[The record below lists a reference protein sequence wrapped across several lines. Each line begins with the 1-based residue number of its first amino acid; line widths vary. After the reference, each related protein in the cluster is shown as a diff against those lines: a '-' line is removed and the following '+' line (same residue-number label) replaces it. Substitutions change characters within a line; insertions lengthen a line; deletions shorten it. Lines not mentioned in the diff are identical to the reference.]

1 MCDGSFRSELL
12 LPREQTSTR
21 HITQAAAVPRVYSLD
36 RVCAAQRRC
45 ADVGFRW
52 WNCLCLK
59 PSNQRDCCWMN
70 IMVLTFH
77 PCWTY
82 GVLLGEAHW
91 VAEHN
96 HCTYNRSVGCWIKA
110 LPVCSPTRQM
120 KLIWA
125 DFLHLQ
131 MHIDLKLPP
140 PATMSKLC
148 CTSVFTYKLS
158 NPREGATSSRSR
170 RSVSCVSCERDKPM
184 MSTHAPVCIYSP
196 TCM

>member
-1 MCDGSFRSELL
+1 MGLNWLSALVLLSGITPKLLVFGEGKWRGLICAMALSEVSFYFQENRRPHDTL
-12 LPREQTSTR
+12 
-21 HITQAAAVPRVYSLD
+21 QAAAVPRVYSLD

-45 ADVGFRW
+45 EDVGFRW

-125 DFLHLQ
+125 DFLHL
-131 MHIDLKLPP
+131 
-140 PATMSKLC
+140 
-148 CTSVFTYKLS
+148 
-158 NPREGATSSRSR
+158 
-170 RSVSCVSCERDKPM
+170 
-184 MSTHAPVCIYSP
+184 
-196 TCM
+196 